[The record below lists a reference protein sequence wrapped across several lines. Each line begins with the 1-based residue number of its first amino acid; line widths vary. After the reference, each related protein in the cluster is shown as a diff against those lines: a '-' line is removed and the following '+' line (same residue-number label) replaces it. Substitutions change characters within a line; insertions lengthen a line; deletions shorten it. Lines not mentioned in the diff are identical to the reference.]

1 MRDTVRRKKTGFNRI
16 NFPFRVKSTTPAKP
30 ITMIESRYTKWIA
43 LIAVWAA
50 VGLILS
56 TEVFFTMR
64 VTRPEIEFWD
74 VLASQYARVSM
85 WALLTPM
92 VLWLRGVMPMKAGK
106 WVGGVGFH
114 LFLSLA
120 IMGGYYLSRIA
131 FLVAQQGEPLADFW
145 LIAWNN
151 FFGRNLIDVLFYW
164 AILGGGYTFEIYRK
178 YKNEQIKG
186 AQLESRLV
194 QSELS
199 ALKQQL
205 HPHFLFNTMNT
216 IAVLV
221 REKRNDEAISLLS
234 KLSTLLRISLDSSRI
249 EEVTVRQEM
258 DFLERYIDIQKI
270 RFEDRLTVR
279 TNITAE
285 ALEAR
290 IPNLLLQ
297 PLVENAILHGVA
309 PKNGPG
315 QVVVSGKVSG
325 GRLHLEVS
333 DDGMGIDDARVSR
346 SREGIGLSNTRERLS
361 KIYGSGS
368 QLVLKS
374 EPGKGTSVC
383 IVLPCRI

>member
-1 MRDTVRRKKTGFNRI
+1 MDNRY
-16 NFPFRVKSTTPAKP
+16 S
-30 ITMIESRYTKWIA
+30 KWIA
-43 LIAVWAA
+43 LLAVWAA

-56 TEVFFTMR
+56 TEVFFTVR
-64 VTRPEIEFWD
+64 VTRPEIAFWD
-74 VLASQYARVSM
+74 VLASQYARVALWM
-85 WALLTPM
+85 LLTPV
-92 VLWLRGVMPMKAGK
+92 VLWLRRVVPLATGR

-114 LFLSLA
+114 LTLSLV
-120 IMGGYYLSRIA
+120 IMGSYYLARIA
-131 FLVAQQGEPLADFW
+131 FVMVREGEPLADFW
-145 LIAWNN
+145 AVAVGN
-151 FFGRNLIDVLFYW
+151 FFGRNLIDVVFYW
-164 AILGGGYTFEIYRK
+164 AILGAGYTFEIYRK
-178 YKNEQIKG
+178 FKNEQIKA

-194 QSELS
+194 QTELS
-199 ALKQQL
+199 SLKQQL

-221 REKRNDEAISLLS
+221 REERNTEAISLLS
-234 KLSTLLRISLDSSRI
+234 KLSSLLRISLDTSRV

-258 DFLERYIDIQKI
+258 EFLERYIDIQKM
-270 RFEDRLTVR
+270 RFADRLSVD
-279 TNITAE
+279 TAISTE

-315 QVVVSGKVSG
+315 RVRVAGDVRE

-333 DDGMGIDDARVSR
+333 DDGMGIDGARADR
-346 SREGIGLSNTRERLS
+346 SREGIGLTNTRERLS
-361 KIYGSGS
+361 RLYGVHS

-374 EPGKGTSVC
+374 EPGQGTTVS

>member
-1 MRDTVRRKKTGFNRI
+1 
-16 NFPFRVKSTTPAKP
+16 
-30 ITMIESRYTKWIA
+30 

>member
-1 MRDTVRRKKTGFNRI
+1 MGFDRI
-16 NFPFRVKSTTPAKP
+16 NFPFRLKSPTPAKP
-30 ITMIESRYTKWIA
+30 ITIMESRHTKWIA

-64 VTRPEIEFWD
+64 VTRPDIGFWD
-74 VLASQYARVSM
+74 VSAAQYARVSM
-85 WALLTPM
+85 WALLTPL
-92 VLWLRGVMPMKAGK
+92 VLWLRGVVPLRTGRF
-106 WVGGVGFH
+106 VGGVSFH
-114 LFLSLA
+114 VCLSLA
-120 IMGGYYLSRIA
+120 IMSGYYLSRIA
-131 FLVAQQGEPLADFW
+131 LMVVQQGELLAEFW
-145 LIAWNN
+145 SIAWNN

-164 AILGGGYTFEIYRK
+164 AIMGGGYTFEIYRK

-186 AQLESRLV
+186 AQLESRLI

-234 KLSTLLRISLDSSRI
+234 KLSTLLRISLDSSRV

-258 DFLERYIDIQKI
+258 AFLERYIDIQKV
-270 RFEDRLTVR
+270 RFEDRLTVL
-279 TNITAE
+279 TDISAE

-315 QVVVSGKVSG
+315 EVVVSGRVRE
-325 GRLHLEVS
+325 GRLYLEVAA
-333 DDGMGIDDARVSR
+333 DGMGIDDARVSR
-346 SREGIGLSNTRERLS
+346 SREGIGLSTTRERLS
-361 KIYGSGS
+361 RIYGSAS

-374 EPGKGTSVC
+374 EPGKGTSVS
-383 IVLPCRI
+383 IVLPCRV